1 MFTKLTDLAPAQA
14 IIASTLLY
22 GETETP
28 CGERQLWLELTDQ
41 SSIELTYES
50 AGLAPEKSFWSITM
64 HASEDTFDTEAL
76 DITNS
81 IALNS
86 DASFSDAVAKIINI
100 LESMT
105 HEDTLEDK
113 LIRGFNGETPANE
126 KALLWIDDPSI
137 NDLVHAYDRYI
148 QLAND
153 LDAYTSGWRPVC
165 FSEFAETEY
174 LNIWCET
181 DPNEREEC
189 FSYLGSD

>member
-1 MFTKLTDLAPAQA
+1 MFTKLTDLAPTRA

-22 GETETP
+22 GETETHL
-28 CGERQLWLELTDQ
+28 GERQLWLELTDQ

-50 AGLAPEKSFWSITM
+50 AGLTPEESFWGIILHS
-64 HASEDTFDTEAL
+64 SEDDFLDKNI
-76 DITNS
+76 DITGTT
-81 IALNS
+81 ALASN
-86 DASFSDAVAKIINI
+86 ASFADAVTKIISI

-126 KALLWIDDPSI
+126 KALLWIEDPSI